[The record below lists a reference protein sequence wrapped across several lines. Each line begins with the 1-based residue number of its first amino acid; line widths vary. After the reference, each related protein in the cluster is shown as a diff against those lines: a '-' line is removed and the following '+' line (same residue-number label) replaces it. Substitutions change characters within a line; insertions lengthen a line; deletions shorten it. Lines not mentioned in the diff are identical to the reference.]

1 MDYTKHY
8 HLPQWEKADRIM
20 MEDFNRMCAD
30 IEDGLN
36 RNAEAAAG
44 ALKTAGAAATP
55 ASLRGGLFRAAYNHA
70 VGLLEQNEQ
79 IGRAHV

>member
-55 ASLRGGLFRAAYNHA
+55 ASLRGGLLDRKS
-70 VGLLEQNEQ
+70 V
-79 IGRAHV
+79 V

>member
-44 ALKTAGAAATP
+44 ALKTAGNC
-55 ASLRGGLFRAAYNHA
+55 SKYGKWFRTNCPN
-70 VGLLEQNEQ
+70 GTLSW
-79 IGRAHV
+79 

>member
-44 ALKTAGAAATP
+44 AGHILGQ
-55 ASLRGGLFRAAYNHA
+55 
-70 VGLLEQNEQ
+70 LLH
-79 IGRAHV
+79 ILLP

>member
-44 ALKTAGAAATP
+44 ALKTAGAAATIP
-55 ASLRGGLFRAAYNHA
+55 DR
-70 VGLLEQNEQ
+70 
-79 IGRAHV
+79 